1 MKKLFITAAAILTFT
16 ACSKVTLEN
25 YEKIKVGQDKQEVE
39 AILGSASQCEEKTMH
54 TDCTWGNDS
63 TNIKV
68 TFVGGKVTLYSEKGL

>member
-1 MKKLFITAAAILTFT
+1 MKKLLITAAALLTLT

-25 YEKIKVGQDKQEVE
+25 YEKIKVGQNKEEVE
-39 AILGSASQCEEKTMH
+39 AILGGASKCEEKTMH